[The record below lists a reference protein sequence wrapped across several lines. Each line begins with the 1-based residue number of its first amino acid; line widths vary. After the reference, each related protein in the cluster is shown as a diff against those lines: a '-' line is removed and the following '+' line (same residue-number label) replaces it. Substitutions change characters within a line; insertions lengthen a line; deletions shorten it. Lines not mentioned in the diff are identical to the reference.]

1 MAKRYRPWTP
11 AQSYLLPPSPA
22 EWLPENHL
30 AYFVLD
36 TLDELDLGAI
46 ERALQ
51 AKDPRGERSQFCRST
66 GMNGSQP
73 VRCAAR
79 TLASEK

>member
-1 MAKRYRPWTP
+1 MAKSDRPWTP

-51 AKDPRGERSQFCRST
+51 AKDPRGERSFR
-66 GMNGSQP
+66 
-73 VRCAAR
+73 RA
-79 TLASEK
+79 